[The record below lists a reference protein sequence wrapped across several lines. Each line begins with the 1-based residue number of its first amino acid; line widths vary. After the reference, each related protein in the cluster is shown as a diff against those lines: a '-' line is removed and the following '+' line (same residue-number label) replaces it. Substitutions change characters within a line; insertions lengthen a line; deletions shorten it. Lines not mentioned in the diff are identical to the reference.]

1 MSVFVLRT
9 MALLQGSMVQDMFSI
24 LDVQHRFLPL
34 YGMSKDGAKLSAV
47 QAQRARITLS
57 RTNEAAAKAK
67 IDAELSNR
75 GGFIPL
81 MGHFPVL
88 RFGAAGRSS
97 DATAAAEEPA
107 GGDAAAGDEAA
118 AGEVHEQPS
127 AVSELQQADDG
138 VQPPAGAGR
147 SAAGGEGSQSGG
159 VLFTDSDKR
168 LFVYMQQWWQRHK
181 TAGKKRRKR
190 SKLADGAIAPAVAA
204 PDRASAA
211 PMQVD
216 EPAPV

>member
-1 MSVFVLRT
+1 
-9 MALLQGSMVQDMFSI
+9 MVQDMFSI

-34 YGMSKDGAKLSAV
+34 YGMSKDGVKLSAV

-57 RTNEAAAKAK
+57 RTSEAAAKAK

-88 RFGAAGRSS
+88 RFGAAGHSS
-97 DATAAAEEPA
+97 DGTAAAQ
-107 GGDAAAGDEAA
+107 DAPDGEAA
-118 AGEVHEQPS
+118 AGEVHEQPTAS
-127 AVSELQQADDG
+127 SEVQQADDG
-138 VQPPAGAGR
+138 VQASAQGGS
-147 SAAGGEGSQSGG
+147 SAAAGQGSQSSG

-190 SKLADGAIAPAVAA
+190 SKVADGATAPAVAA
-204 PDRASAA
+204 PDPAA
-211 PMQVD
+211 AMQVD

>member
-1 MSVFVLRT
+1 
-9 MALLQGSMVQDMFSI
+9 MVQDMFSI

-34 YGMSKDGAKLSAV
+34 YGMSKDGVKLSAV

-57 RTNEAAAKAK
+57 RTSEAAAKAK
-67 IDAELSNR
+67 IDAELLNR

-97 DATAAAEEPA
+97 YGTAAAQEVADGEADA
-107 GGDAAAGDEAA
+107 GEFA
-118 AGEVHEQPS
+118 AGEMHEHPA
-127 AVSELQQADDG
+127 AVSEVQQADDG
-138 VQPPAGAGR
+138 VQAPAQPGP
-147 SAAGGEGSQSGG
+147 SAAAGEGSQSSG

-190 SKLADGAIAPAVAA
+190 SKLADGAIAAAVAA
-204 PDRASAA
+204 PDPAA
-211 PMQVD
+211 AMQVD